1 MNTFALTQMRIYVS
15 KPFAQRNSMT
25 SSKKFTSDLS
35 KIAENFW
42 FLIFCTNNEQCGIT
56 K

>member
-1 MNTFALTQMRIYVS
+1 VFKSPLFKEIVWVVVGRSIGC
-15 KPFAQRNSMT
+15 
-25 SSKKFTSDLS
+25 L

-42 FLIFCTNNEQCGIT
+42 FFIFCAHNKQWWIA